1 MALMREKQMTFATA
15 ESCTGG
21 EIAKR
26 FTDLPGASA
35 FFKGGAVTYWNE
47 VKSLML
53 GIAPELIEEH
63 GVVSHAVAK
72 AMAEGI
78 RARLDT
84 DMGIGVT
91 GLAGPDGDGINEVG
105 TVFVAL
111 ATKDECYVQELH
123 LGAFRPRSFIR
134 RMAGNYAFDMM
145 RRYMS
150 GKNVLM

>member
-1 MALMREKQMTFATA
+1 
-15 ESCTGG
+15 
-21 EIAKR
+21 
-26 FTDLPGASA
+26 
-35 FFKGGAVTYWNE
+35 
-47 VKSLML
+47 ML
-53 GIAPELIEEH
+53 GIEPELIEEH
-63 GVVSHAVAK
+63 GVVSRPVAK

-78 RARLDT
+78 RAKLGT
-84 DMGIGVT
+84 DMAIGVT

-111 ATKDECYVQELH
+111 ATKDDTYVQELH
-123 LGAFRPRSFIR
+123 LGQFRPRSFIR